1 MNLNLINKEFERL
14 EKIENYLNYQ
24 FEPRYNLKNGKR
36 HIYFKDLEKDFTDE
50 LNAYGFSPFIQE
62 TYTSQ
67 KRNKT
72 IMGYKTNYLNQ
83 GLINYVRKK
92 NLDITNKDKIIR
104 PSSQKMVKT
113 FKIYEKIPDNKQ
125 NKNFLVENIYNPNTE
140 NQTKV
145 EENFLKKALDNLAR
159 NRLNISSDEFKF
171 PEAEEIE
178 TSTNSSIKKS
188 QASQV
193 KLLSLRKSNF
203 LESIGIKIHNTQ
215 VTSLSGISMP
225 LNQKLNYHKFKN
237 SLNNKDGN
245 KIKRLIR
252 LKNVDEVQDSIKG
265 LQQES
270 KNYEKNIG
278 QKEPPKIIKTFLKKN
293 TVDIDKNLRYN
304 VLEKKF
310 KYSLKKFFKN
320 SSENQRDPQKE
331 KSSLL
336 LDSLKNEGIATRIYS
351 EKTREKKKKFQE
363 SLKKIFTSKDSLFK
377 NFAFNN
383 K

>member
-140 NQTKV
+140 NQTKD

-178 TSTNSSIKKS
+178 TTTNSSIKKS

>member
-178 TSTNSSIKKS
+178 TTTNSSIKKS